1 MKKIASVITAFAAA
15 TALTVSASAYTIDK
29 DLGTLWSYPG
39 SQVGAEEF
47 AGVTPDTLITITYE
61 ADKSLADVESHNY
74 WCVKPMTRNEGG
86 DYFIEGL
93 EAYDNLS
100 LSDAKDS
107 YNVDPDKTSFSFK
120 LSEEDLTNIG
130 YNVFIVMGHGVT
142 LKEMTFSN
150 EAAAPAPTETS
161 DATTPANTTTSNP
174 SSGVEGTMGLALTAA
189 VALGA
194 VVVAR
199 KKK

>member
-15 TALTVSASAYTIDK
+15 AALTVSASAYTIDK

-39 SQVGAEEF
+39 SQVSAEEF

-61 ADKSLADVESHNY
+61 ADKSLADVDNHNY

-93 EAYDNLS
+93 EVYDNLA

-107 YNVDPDKTSFSFK
+107 YNVDPDKNSFSFK
-120 LSEEDLTNIG
+120 LSEEDLINLS

-142 LKEMTFSN
+142 LKEMSFSDG
-150 EAAAPAPTETS
+150 AAATETP
-161 DATTPANTTTSNP
+161 DPTAAPDNTSSNP
-174 SSGVEGTMGLALTAA
+174 ASGVEGTAGFAAAA
-189 VALGA
+189 VLSLGA

>member
-1 MKKIASVITAFAAA
+1 MKKIAAVITSIAAVAAVSA
-15 TALTVSASAYTIDK
+15 TASAYTIDK
-29 DLGTLWSYPG
+29 DLGTMWSYPG

-47 AGVTPDTLITITYE
+47 ADVTPDTLITITYE
-61 ADKSLADVESHNY
+61 ANKSLADTEKDGY
-74 WCVKPMTRNEGG
+74 WCVKPMTRNEQG

-120 LSEEDLTNIG
+120 LSEEDLTNIS
-130 YNVFIVMGHGVT
+130 YNVFIMMGHGVA
-142 LKEMTFSN
+142 LKEMTFSDGSST
-150 EAAAPAPTETS
+150 PSKP
-161 DATTPANTTTSNP
+161 DTTPSNP
-174 SSGVEGTMGLALTAA
+174 NNPGTGVEGIAVAVGTAA

-194 VVVAR
+194 MIVAR

>member
-15 TALTVSASAYTIDK
+15 ATLTVSASAYTIDK

-61 ADKSLADVESHNY
+61 ADKSLADVENHNY

-93 EAYDNLS
+93 EVYDNLS

-120 LSEEDLTNIG
+120 LSEEDLTNLS

-142 LKEMTFSN
+142 LKELTFSN
-150 EAAAPAPTETS
+150 GTAAVP
-161 DATTPANTTTSNP
+161 DTTTSNP
-174 SSGVEGTMGLALTAA
+174 SSGVESTAGLAVTAA
-189 VALGA
+189 IALGA

-199 KKK
+199 KRK

>member
-15 TALTVSASAYTIDK
+15 AALTVSASAYTIDK

-61 ADKSLADVESHNY
+61 ADKSLADVENHNY

-93 EAYDNLS
+93 EVYDNLS

-120 LSEEDLTNIG
+120 LSETDLENLS

-142 LKEMTFSN
+142 LKELTFSN
-150 EAAAPAPTETS
+150 GAAAVPETTET
-161 DATTPANTTTSNP
+161 PATTTSNP
-174 SSGVEGTMGLALTAA
+174 SSGVESTAGLVVTAA
-189 VALGA
+189 IALGA

-199 KKK
+199 KRK